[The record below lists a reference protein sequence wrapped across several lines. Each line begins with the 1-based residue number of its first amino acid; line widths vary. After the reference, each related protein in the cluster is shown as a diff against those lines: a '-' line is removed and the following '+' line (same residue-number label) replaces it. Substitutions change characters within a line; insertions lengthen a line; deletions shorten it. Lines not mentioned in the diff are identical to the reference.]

1 LVRIFREQYQVV
13 DEISDK
19 DVKIQKT
26 EGSFEK
32 VRKRG
37 RYVKEGKSGRL
48 VKGRERENVRKRKK
62 RK

>member
-1 LVRIFREQYQVV
+1 MVRIFREQYQVV